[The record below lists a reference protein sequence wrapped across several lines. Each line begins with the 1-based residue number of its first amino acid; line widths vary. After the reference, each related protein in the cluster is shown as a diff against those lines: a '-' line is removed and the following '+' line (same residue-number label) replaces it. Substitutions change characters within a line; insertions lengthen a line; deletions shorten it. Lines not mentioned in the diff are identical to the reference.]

1 MLKPIKPKRMSDQVL
16 EQLKDLI
23 FRGHLKPGERL
34 MTERE
39 LARSLGVSRPTVR
52 EAINKLV
59 AMHLLEHRQGQGTFV
74 NVPTTPEKN
83 PLAAF
88 INGQDASLMD
98 LLEVR
103 LGLECN
109 AVALAARRASE
120 EDIREIEKSV
130 EEMTA
135 AIKEGHLGSDADI
148 SFHMAIA
155 YASKNVVQIHIMKS
169 LYDLLFY
176 GIRENLQ
183 HLYTEP
189 MNLDKVL
196 QQHTDILNAIR
207 KRDPDEAHAAMKRHI
222 AFVQDY
228 FREQNMDGFVKSHQ
242 SRHPG

>member
-1 MLKPIKPKRMSDQVL
+1 MLKLIKPKRMSDQVF

-39 LARSLGVSRPTVR
+39 LAQHLGVSRPTVR

-59 AMHLLEHRQGQGTFV
+59 AVHLLDHRQGQGTFV
-74 NVPTTPEKN
+74 NPPTTSADKN
-83 PLAAF
+83 PFAAVL
-88 INGQDASLMD
+88 NGQDASLMD

-120 EDIREIEKSV
+120 DDIREIEKNV
-130 EEMTA
+130 EDMAA
-135 AIKEGHLGSDADI
+135 AIKEGNLGSDADI

-155 YASKNVVQIHIMKS
+155 YATKNVVQIHIMKS

-176 GIRENLQ
+176 GIQENLQ

-189 MNLDKVL
+189 INLDKVL
-196 QQHTDILNAIR
+196 QQHTDILNALR
-207 KRDPDEAHAAMKRHI
+207 QHDPDEAYAAMKRHI
-222 AFVQDY
+222 TFVQDY
-228 FREQNMDGFVKSHQ
+228 FREQNIG
-242 SRHPG
+242 

>member
-1 MLKPIKPKRMSDQVL
+1 MLKPIKPKRMSDQVF

-39 LARSLGVSRPTVR
+39 LAQNLGVSRPTVR

-74 NVPTTPEKN
+74 NPPNAGADRN
-83 PLAAF
+83 PLAAV

-109 AVALAARRASE
+109 AVALAARRATE
-120 EDIREIEKSV
+120 EDVREIEKSV
-130 EEMTA
+130 QEMA
-135 AIKEGHLGSDADI
+135 VAVGHGNLGSDADI
-148 SFHMAIA
+148 AFHMAIA
-155 YASKNVVQIHIMKS
+155 YATKNVVQIHIMKS

-176 GIRENLQ
+176 GIHENLQ

-189 MNLDKVL
+189 MNLAKVL

-207 KRDPDEAHAAMKRHI
+207 LRNPDEAYAAMKRHI
-222 AFVQDY
+222 SFVQDY
-228 FREQNMDGFVKSHQ
+228 FKQQNI
-242 SRHPG
+242 

>member
-1 MLKPIKPKRMSDQVL
+1 MLKLIKPKRMSDQVF

-39 LARSLGVSRPTVR
+39 LAQHLGVSRPTVR

-59 AMHLLEHRQGQGTFV
+59 AVHLLDHRQGQGTFV
-74 NVPTTPEKN
+74 NPPTISADKN
-83 PLAAF
+83 PLAAVL
-88 INGQDASLMD
+88 NGQDASLMD

-120 EDIREIEKSV
+120 DDIREIEKNV
-130 EEMTA
+130 EDMAA
-135 AIKEGHLGSDADI
+135 AIKEGNLGSDADI

-176 GIRENLQ
+176 GIKESLQ
-183 HLYTEP
+183 HLYMEP
-189 MNLDKVL
+189 INLDKIL
-196 QQHTDILNAIR
+196 DQHINILNALR
-207 KRDPDEAHAAMKRHI
+207 HHDPDEAYTAMKRHI
-222 AFVQDY
+222 TFVQDY
-228 FREQNMDGFVKSHQ
+228 FREQNIG
-242 SRHPG
+242 

>member
-1 MLKPIKPKRMSDQVL
+1 MLKPIKPKRMSDQVFD
-16 EQLKDLI
+16 QLKDLI

-39 LARSLGVSRPTVR
+39 LAQNLGVSRPTVR

-74 NVPTTPEKN
+74 NPPNAGADKN
-83 PLAAF
+83 PLAAV

-109 AVALAARRASE
+109 AVALAARRATE
-120 EDIREIEKSV
+120 EDVREIEESV
-130 EEMTA
+130 QAMA
-135 AIKEGHLGSDADI
+135 VAVGEGNLGSDADI
-148 SFHMAIA
+148 TFHMAIA
-155 YASKNVVQIHIMKS
+155 YATKNIVQIHIMKS

-176 GIRENLQ
+176 GIHENLQ

-196 QQHTDILNAIR
+196 AQHADILNAIR
-207 KRDPDEAHAAMKRHI
+207 QRDPDEAFGAMKRHI
-222 AFVQDY
+222 TFVQDY
-228 FREQNMDGFVKSHQ
+228 FKERNIG
-242 SRHPG
+242 

>member
-1 MLKPIKPKRMSDQVL
+1 MLKPIKPKRMSDQVF

-39 LARSLGVSRPTVR
+39 LAQNLGVSRPTVR
-52 EAINKLV
+52 EAISKLV
-59 AMHLLEHRQGQGTFV
+59 TVHLLEHRQGQGTFV
-74 NVPTTPEKN
+74 NLPTASADKN
-83 PLAAF
+83 PLAAVL
-88 INGQDASLMD
+88 NGQDASLMD

-109 AVALAARRASE
+109 AVALAARRATE
-120 EDIREIEKSV
+120 EDIREIEKIVQEMSV
-130 EEMTA
+130 A
-135 AIKEGHLGSDADI
+135 VSEGNLGSEADI
-148 SFHMAIA
+148 TFHMALA
-155 YASKNVVQIHIMKS
+155 YATKNIVQIHIMKS

-176 GIRENLQ
+176 AIQENLQ

-207 KRDPDEAHAAMKRHI
+207 QRDPDEAYAAMKRHI
-222 AFVQDY
+222 TFVVDY
-228 FREQNMDGFVKSHQ
+228 FRERNIGQ
-242 SRHPG
+242 S

>member
-1 MLKPIKPKRMSDQVL
+1 MLKPIKPKRMSDQVF

-23 FRGHLKPGERL
+23 FRGHIKPGERL

-39 LARSLGVSRPTVR
+39 LAQNLGVSRPTVR

-74 NVPTTPEKN
+74 NMPVTTAEKN
-83 PLAAF
+83 PLAAV
-88 INGQDASLMD
+88 IDGQDASLMD

-120 EDIREIEKSV
+120 DDIREIEKSV
-130 EEMTA
+130 EDMAA
-135 AIKEGHLGSDADI
+135 AIKEGNLGSDADI

-155 YASKNVVQIHIMKS
+155 YATKNVVQIHIMKS

-176 GIRENLQ
+176 GIQENLQ

-189 MNLDKVL
+189 INLDKVL

-207 KRDPDEAHAAMKRHI
+207 QHDPDEAYTAMKRHI
-222 AFVQDY
+222 TFVQDY
-228 FREQNMDGFVKSHQ
+228 FRERNIG
-242 SRHPG
+242 

>member
-1 MLKPIKPKRMSDQVL
+1 MLKPIKPKRMSDQVF

-39 LARSLGVSRPTVR
+39 LAQNLGVSRPTVR

-74 NVPTTPEKN
+74 NPPNASADKN
-83 PLAAF
+83 PLAAV

-109 AVALAARRASE
+109 AVALAAQRATE
-120 EDIREIEKSV
+120 EDVREIEKSV
-130 EEMTA
+130 QEMA
-135 AIKEGHLGSDADI
+135 VAVGAGNLGSDADI
-148 SFHMAIA
+148 TFHMTIA
-155 YASKNVVQIHIMKS
+155 YATKNIVQIHIMKS
-169 LYDLLFY
+169 LYDLIFY
-176 GIRENLQ
+176 GIQENLQ

-189 MNLDKVL
+189 MNMDKIL

-207 KRDPDEAHAAMKRHI
+207 QRDPDEAYAAMKRHI
-222 AFVQDY
+222 TFVQDY
-228 FREQNMDGFVKSHQ
+228 FKERNIG
-242 SRHPG
+242 

>member
-1 MLKPIKPKRMSDQVL
+1 MLKLIKPKRMSDQVF

-39 LARSLGVSRPTVR
+39 LAKTMGVSRPTVR

-59 AMHLLEHRQGQGTFV
+59 AVHLLEHRQGQGTFV
-74 NVPTTPEKN
+74 NSPDATAEGN
-83 PLAAF
+83 PLAAV

-109 AVALAARRASE
+109 AVALAARRATE

-130 EEMTA
+130 QEMA
-135 AIKEGHLGSDADI
+135 LAVAQGSLGSNADI
-148 SFHMAIA
+148 TFHMAIA
-155 YASKNVVQIHIMKS
+155 YATKNTVQIHIMKS

-183 HLYTEP
+183 HLYMEP
-189 MNLDKVL
+189 INIDKVL
-196 QQHTDILNAIR
+196 EQHTDILNAIR
-207 KRDPDEAHAAMKRHI
+207 QRDPEAAYATMKRHI
-222 AFVQDY
+222 TFVQD
-228 FREQNMDGFVKSHQ
+228 FFKQQNIG
-242 SRHPG
+242 

>member
-1 MLKPIKPKRMSDQVL
+1 MSDQVF

-23 FRGHLKPGERL
+23 FRGHIKPGERL

-39 LARSLGVSRPTVR
+39 LAQNLGVSRPTVR

-74 NVPTTPEKN
+74 NMPVTTAEKN
-83 PLAAF
+83 PLAAV
-88 INGQDASLMD
+88 IDGQDASLMD

-120 EDIREIEKSV
+120 DDIREIEKSV
-130 EEMTA
+130 EDMAA
-135 AIKEGHLGSDADI
+135 AIKEGNLGSDADI

-155 YASKNVVQIHIMKS
+155 YATKNVVQIHIMKS

-176 GIRENLQ
+176 GIQENLQ

-189 MNLDKVL
+189 INLDKVL

-207 KRDPDEAHAAMKRHI
+207 QHDPDEAYTAMKRHI
-222 AFVQDY
+222 TFVQDY
-228 FREQNMDGFVKSHQ
+228 FRERNIG
-242 SRHPG
+242 

>member
-1 MLKPIKPKRMSDQVL
+1 MLKLIKPKRMSDQVF

-39 LARSLGVSRPTVR
+39 LAQHLGVSRPTVR

-59 AMHLLEHRQGQGTFV
+59 AVHLLDHRQGQGTFV
-74 NVPTTPEKN
+74 NPPTTSADKN
-83 PLAAF
+83 PLAAVL
-88 INGQDASLMD
+88 NGQDASLMD

-120 EDIREIEKSV
+120 DDIRELEKSV
-130 EEMTA
+130 DDMAA
-135 AIKEGHLGSDADI
+135 AIKAGNLGSDADI

-155 YASKNVVQIHIMKS
+155 FATKNVVQIHIMKS

-176 GIRENLQ
+176 GIQENLQ

-189 MNLDKVL
+189 INLDKVL
-196 QQHTDILNAIR
+196 QQHTDILNALR
-207 KRDPDEAHAAMKRHI
+207 QHDPDEAYAAMKRHI
-222 AFVQDY
+222 TFVQDY
-228 FREQNMDGFVKSHQ
+228 FRDRNIS
-242 SRHPG
+242 

>member
-1 MLKPIKPKRMSDQVL
+1 MLKPIKPKRMSDQVF

-39 LARSLGVSRPTVR
+39 LAQNLGVSRPTVR

-59 AMHLLEHRQGQGTFV
+59 AVQLLEHRQGQGTFV
-74 NVPTTPEKN
+74 NVPNAETDGN
-83 PLAAF
+83 PLAAI
-88 INGQDASLMD
+88 INGQDVSLMD

-109 AVALAARRASE
+109 AVALAARRATD
-120 EDIREIEKSV
+120 EDVREIEKSV
-130 EEMTA
+130 QEMA
-135 AIKEGHLGSDADI
+135 VAVGNGNLGSDADI
-148 SFHMAIA
+148 TFHMAIA
-155 YASKNVVQIHIMKS
+155 YATKNTVQIHIMKS

-189 MNLDKVL
+189 INLDKVL
-196 QQHTDILNAIR
+196 QQHTEILNAIR
-207 KRDPDEAHAAMKRHI
+207 QRDPDEAYAAMKRHI
-222 AFVQDY
+222 SFVQDH
-228 FREQNMDGFVKSHQ
+228 FKERNLG
-242 SRHPG
+242 